1 MRRNRFV
8 AYFDDSEDIAT
19 KIFVINEDDDVMM
32 NGNGRDKPG
41 RPDAIPNP
49 TRKLKIAIVGA
60 KASGKTTYLSA
71 LLQYL
76 EHQFGPSFGG
86 RRVPKPGDAKALD
99 RSNQLANFVKSGIA
113 LDPTDSAVN
122 FLDVA
127 VGTSVA
133 DPRTKFTYKMLIS
146 ATSPVGE
153 FEFLDLAGEDLATAE
168 TLMHY
173 KDGLQEADLII
184 FLFDPLQL
192 PQVRNLLAGKMALPP
207 SNAADPAVI
216 WENLKEVVG
225 PIGSRKNPNQKV
237 AVAISKFD
245 AVTLGMNSGDFN
257 FFESFDSAM
266 ALTRDPYAS
275 NPNPPAPGARKD
287 FNTIDGGDINSETK
301 ALLRLIGL
309 TVEADL
315 DKDPNGWPEQ
325 NVKYFVVSALGQ
337 GIKGRTHG
345 LSSFR
350 IGDPIRWALA
360 NQS

>member
-1 MRRNRFV
+1 
-8 AYFDDSEDIAT
+8 
-19 KIFVINEDDDVMM
+19 
-32 NGNGRDKPG
+32 
-41 RPDAIPNP
+41 
-49 TRKLKIAIVGA
+49 
-60 KASGKTTYLSA
+60 
-71 LLQYL
+71 
-76 EHQFGPSFGG
+76 
-86 RRVPKPGDAKALD
+86 
-99 RSNQLANFVKSGIA
+99 
-113 LDPTDSAVN
+113 
-122 FLDVA
+122 
-127 VGTSVA
+127 
-133 DPRTKFTYKMLIS
+133 
-146 ATSPVGE
+146 
-153 FEFLDLAGEDLATAE
+153 
-168 TLMHY
+168 
-173 KDGLQEADLII
+173 LQEADLII

-287 FNTIDGGDINSETK
+287 FNTLDGGDINSETK